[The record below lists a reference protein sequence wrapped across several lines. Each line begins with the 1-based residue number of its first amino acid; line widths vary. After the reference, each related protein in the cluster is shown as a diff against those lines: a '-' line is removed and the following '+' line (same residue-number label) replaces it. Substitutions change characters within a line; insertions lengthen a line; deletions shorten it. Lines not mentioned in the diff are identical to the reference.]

1 MKMIIGGLLEYA
13 RTPRGSGSI
22 VTTGPVAT
30 SQESRGESDPAQV
43 ARHVGALLEPQL
55 KKAKIRYVTDVQ
67 SSKPLAIDAHSLQ
80 QVLVNLVQNAAQAM
94 SSTQDPDAGVRG
106 NTITLSVKP
115 APGGIATQILVTDEG
130 PGVKPADRAKVFD
143 PFFTTKAAGVGTGL
157 GLAVCKH
164 LVATAGGSIELGE
177 GPGGRG
183 AEFRLVIPNA
193 T

>member
-1 MKMIIGGLLEYA
+1 
-13 RTPRGSGSI
+13 
-22 VTTGPVAT
+22 
-30 SQESRGESDPAQV
+30 
-43 ARHVGALLEPQL
+43 
-55 KKAKIRYVTDVQ
+55 
-67 SSKPLAIDAHSLQ
+67 
-80 QVLVNLVQNAAQAM
+80 VQNAAQAM
-94 SSTQDPDAGVRG
+94 SSTQDPDGTARG
-106 NTITLSVKP
+106 NTIMLIVKP
-115 APGGIATQILVTDEG
+115 APGGIATQILVRDEG

-177 GPGGRG
+177 GPDGRG